1 MKRETIY
8 KLAQH
13 NQQCW
18 SVHLDIK
25 ELIPEED
32 AQALLEAGFTDC
44 SWANDECPSYCYPK
58 GGSEA
63 ILMAVDDVDD
73 EYNRISGK
81 ITYFVSGET
90 DSEFSNVVDAIHDYK
105 GVCSERV

>member
-1 MKRETIY
+1 M
-8 KLAQH
+8 
-13 NQQCW
+13 
-18 SVHLDIK
+18 IK
-25 ELIPEED
+25 TKYD
-32 AQALLEAGFTDC
+32 GDF
-44 SWANDECPSYCYPK
+44 
-58 GGSEA
+58 G
-63 ILMAVDDVDD
+63 VDDVDD